1 MCSAYSP
8 ELASALDTYRI
19 PTSKAD
25 EMALAAEFDRL
36 DKSRRWREGLLKS
49 SFNYLLLDPR
59 WETLGGRRGAVGATG
74 LQGDPHGLGVCS
86 SAG

>member
-1 MCSAYSP
+1 MWAGGFDPPEDPAPSRGPGPTPLLCSAYSP

-19 PTSKAD
+19 PSSKAD
-25 EMALAAEFDRL
+25 EMALAAEFDRP

-59 WETLGGRRGAVGATG
+59 
-74 LQGDPHGLGVCS
+74 
-86 SAG
+86 